1 MLQQGQTAEFTR
13 LTIIPNENNSGYELE
28 TGNLSRV
35 PTPVSRQGA
44 PSQPVLCEVCR
55 MAGHL
60 RAVNSYRPPSC
71 AERASR

>member
-35 PTPVSRQGA
+35 PH
-44 PSQPVLCEVCR
+44 
-55 MAGHL
+55 AG
-60 RAVNSYRPPSC
+60 
-71 AERASR
+71 